1 MPDFRGDRA
10 GVFFHQMKFEKMQG
24 AGNDYIYV
32 SLFEEKVENPGELS
46 RRLSDRHFG
55 VGSDGLILIGPSAE
69 GDFSMRMFNADGS
82 EGEMCGNAARC
93 VGKYL
98 YERGLTGKK
107 EIGLSTKSGI
117 KQLSL
122 TVNPE
127 TDLVERIRV
136 SMGSAILSA
145 GHSVHFHTTLPEM
158 RNYPVA
164 MDGQQYEITFVSM
177 GNPHAVIFMEHIDSL
192 EIEKIGPRIEHHP
205 LFPERTNVEF
215 VEIIDQENLKMR
227 VWERGSGET
236 LACGTGAC
244 AAVVAGAIT
253 GRSDAKAT
261 VQLKG
266 GTLEIAWDRINN
278 HVFLTGDA
286 HFVFKGEI
294 SLFDDSMI

>member
-1 MPDFRGDRA
+1 MEIA
-10 GVFFHQMKFEKMQG
+10 QVFFLHRMKFEKMQG

-32 SLFEEKVENPGELS
+32 NLFEEKVDNPQELS
-46 RRLSDRHFG
+46 RKLSDRHFG

-93 VGKYL
+93 VGKYV
-98 YERGLTGKK
+98 YERGLTRKK
-107 EIGLSTKSGI
+107 EINLSTKSGI

-127 TDLVERIRV
+127 SDLVERIRV

-145 GHSVHFHTTLPEM
+145 GNSIHFQTTLPEM
-158 RNYPVA
+158 RNYPVEI
-164 MDGQQYEITFVSM
+164 DGKKYEITFVSM
-177 GNPHAVIFMEHIDSL
+177 GNPHAVIFMEHIDLL

-215 VEIIDQENLKMR
+215 VEIINQENLKMR

-244 AAVVAGAIT
+244 ASVVAGAIT
-253 GRSDAKAT
+253 GRNDAKAT

-266 GTLEIAWDRINN
+266 GILEIAWDSIHNQ
-278 HVFLTGDA
+278 VFLTGDA
-286 HFVFKGEI
+286 HFVFKGEV
-294 SLFDDSMI
+294 